1 MMARNPWFRF
11 GVNAWSLGI
20 DASSVIALRT
30 LKIAAG
36 GVAAEVEVRRM
47 VSEKIEAGLALQA
60 LGLTGGLGLTGQ
72 SAATKMLAHY
82 RRKVRANRRR
92 LAKG

>member
-1 MMARNPWFRF
+1 MMVRNPWFRF

-20 DASSVIALRT
+20 DTSSVIALRT

-36 GVAAEVEVRRM
+36 GPAAEVEACRM
-47 VSEKIEAGLALQA
+47 VSEKIETGLALQELA
-60 LGLTGGLGLTGQ
+60 LTGGLGLTA
-72 SAATKMLAHY
+72 SSVATKMLAHY

-92 LAKG
+92 LAKR

>member
-1 MMARNPWFRF
+1 MRKNRWFRAGF
-11 GVNAWSLGI
+11 DAWSLGVE
-20 DASSVIALRT
+20 ASSVIALRT

-36 GVAAEVEVRRM
+36 GAAAETESRRM

-60 LGLTGGLGLTGQ
+60 LALTGGLGRTAH
-72 SAATKMLAHY
+72 SAATKTLAHY

-92 LAKG
+92 LTKG

>member
-1 MMARNPWFRF
+1 MLWLVWTSSQAQAQGRT
-11 GVNAWSLGI
+11 AT
-20 DASSVIALRT
+20 SSVIAFRT

-36 GVAAEVEVRRM
+36 GVAAEVEVRQM
-47 VSEKIEAGLALQA
+47 VSEKIETGMALQA
-60 LGLTGGLGLTGQ
+60 LALTGGFGLTAQ

-82 RRKVRANRRR
+82 RHKVRANRRR